1 VTAAAGR
8 MVNDATAELPEL
20 PDGLAL
26 RELRRHCKNLGVR
39 VRTMTEVRP

>member
-1 VTAAAGR
+1 MIDDVD
-8 MVNDATAELPEL
+8 VKLPEL

-39 VRTMTEVRP
+39 VRTRTKVQP